1 MFSQLTKYEND
12 IILLFFEVFPSCKN
26 ALNDQVQNSDIR
38 RANMN
43 SSYFVDFNVSRH
55 VAPVPC
61 NIEVPVEIIV
71 GEVSIPPAQILR
83 RVNGHIVTKAC
94 SFFVQDQYAVGIQ
107 LHFKSGYL
115 NELEVYSLAGKKL
128 SQNCINGSEITYVLL
143 S

>member
-1 MFSQLTKYEND
+1 MFFNLTKYEND
-12 IILLFFEVFPSCKN
+12 IISLFFEILPLWKRT
-26 ALNDQVQNSDIR
+26 LNDQVQNSYIR
-38 RANMN
+38 RVNMN

-71 GEVSIPPAQILR
+71 GEVSIPPVQILR

-94 SFFVQDQYAVGIQ
+94 SFFVQDKYAVGIQ

-115 NELEVYSLAGKKL
+115 NELEVYSLAGEKL
-128 SQNCINGSEITYVLL
+128 SPNGINANEITYIFLV
-143 S
+143 